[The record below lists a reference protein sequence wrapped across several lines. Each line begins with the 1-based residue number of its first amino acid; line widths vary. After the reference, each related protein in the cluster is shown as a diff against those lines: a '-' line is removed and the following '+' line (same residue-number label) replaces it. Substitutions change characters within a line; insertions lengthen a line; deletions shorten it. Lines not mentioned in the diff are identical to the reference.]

1 VDGTAKLRAIAQDV
15 TYLAIDTMLALEVP
29 NLHELDLDRVIAY
42 GHTWS
47 PTLELMPETPMLHGH
62 AVNIDMALSATLAG
76 ERGYITLQ
84 DRDRILA
91 LMSRLGLALDSPYL
105 TADVLA
111 DGTRAITQTRDGCLR
126 AAVPRP
132 IGACSFVNDLE
143 QDEMERALALHRDLC
158 ASYPREGDGEGMFV
172 TTTSA

>member
-1 VDGTAKLRAIAQDV
+1 
-15 TYLAIDTMLALEVP
+15 MLTLEVP

-62 AVNIDMALSATLAG
+62 AINVDMALSATMAARARLHHDG
-76 ERGYITLQ
+76 E
-84 DRDRILA
+84 RDRILG

-105 TADVLA
+105 TADVLRE
-111 DGTRAITQTRDGCLR
+111 GTRSIIQTRDGRLR

-132 IGACSFVNDLE
+132 IGSCHFVNDLGDAE
-143 QDEMERALALHRDLC
+143 LDRALAVHRARC
-158 ASYPREGDGEGMFV
+158 AAFPRAGDGSDMWARDVAREP
-172 TTTSA
+172 A